1 MGDQEKTESPGAAL
15 VAFRWRKASKAE
27 RLRVSRM
34 LNAAKAAKK
43 AAELAAEASGTVRSK
58 RKPARARK

>member
-15 VAFRWRKASKAE
+15 VAYRWKKASKAE

-43 AAELAAEASGTVRSK
+43 AAEQAAETAGTVRAK
-58 RKPARARK
+58 RQPSRARK